1 MDLEEIVK
9 QILLSCSDR
18 KREEILEMIEKKKR
32 GVCDFLADETAARIV
47 ASELG
52 VKTGQKPLRLKIQI
66 QDLVSGLNDVTV
78 SGQVVS
84 VYPPKTFTRRDWTE
98 GKLASIL
105 VSDKS
110 GTLRV
115 VLWDKKGDI
124 VESGKIQREQKVR
137 ISHGYVREGLDG
149 KPELHLGD
157 KGNVKILVEATK
169 KLAEITETG
178 GPITVEGT
186 VATAPEFRE
195 VTTSKDEKVAV
206 ASFQLSDSTG
216 KLQVSAW
223 RKMAEDVKG
232 LTVGTRIKMKNVYAK
247 KGYENRLELSS
258 RYSTII
264 EVLTEPEKMG

>member
-1 MDLEEIVK
+1 MDLEEIIK
-9 QILLSCSDR
+9 RILSSRSDIKR
-18 KREEILEMIEKKKR
+18 KEILEMIEKKKSDA
-32 GVCDFLADETAARIV
+32 GDFLTDETAARIA

-52 VKTGQKPLRLKIQI
+52 VEIVKKPLRLKIQI

-115 VLWDKKGDI
+115 VLWDKKVDI
-124 VESGKIQREQKVR
+124 IESGKIQREQKVR

-195 VTTSKDEKVAV
+195 VTTSKDEKVAI

-223 RKMAEDVKG
+223 RKMAEDIKG
-232 LTVGTRIKMKNVYAK
+232 LTVGARIKMKNVYAK

-264 EVLTEPEKMG
+264 EVLTEPEKRG